1 MGLAMNRQEQRRKC
15 CLGSR
20 WLRDYSDT
28 GQSVSPDDSRR
39 SLEQCSLGL
48 VCGLGLSAEVQSENF
63 RCLCCTG
70 KLFTAMAKDS
80 VSLQRNEKVTAVST
94 KVVGFYVSPDP
105 FRKPVSLAH
114 RDNSKRLR
122 F

>member
-1 MGLAMNRQEQRRKC
+1 
-15 CLGSR
+15 
-20 WLRDYSDT
+20 
-28 GQSVSPDDSRR
+28 
-39 SLEQCSLGL
+39 
-48 VCGLGLSAEVQSENF
+48 
-63 RCLCCTG
+63 
-70 KLFTAMAKDS
+70 MAKDS
-80 VSLQRNEKVTAVST
+80 VSPQRNEKVTAVST